1 MEEKKYLNSLIE
13 NLSGTSDA
21 ANEFFSQIIEKY
33 GTNKN
38 SPKDDIELVDSID
51 KYILQESKKITPK
64 KKLTEST
71 EADAPTSETSKNLDD
86 QIIRFFRSNKSVTDE
101 LIENKANELGMSGE
115 KFRNKIY
122 EVFGKYARLGK
133 HYYVPND
140 EFDPQQLREGIRI
153 EHEHVSN
160 DSIALLI
167 AKDHLSEDG
176 CEKYYSYLP
185 LAEELMKNNIPLDKI
200 KSLLKNKEIMK

>member
-64 KKLTEST
+64 KTKEKTIKL
-71 EADAPTSETSKNLDD
+71 
-86 QIIRFFRSNKSVTDE
+86 
-101 LIENKANELGMSGE
+101 
-115 KFRNKIY
+115 
-122 EVFGKYARLGK
+122 
-133 HYYVPND
+133 
-140 EFDPQQLREGIRI
+140 
-153 EHEHVSN
+153 
-160 DSIALLI
+160 ALLT
-167 AKDHLSEDG
+167 
-176 CEKYYSYLP
+176 
-185 LAEELMKNNIPLDKI
+185 LAILLYCSSMFLQLNL
-200 KSLLKNKEIMK
+200 LLKPRI